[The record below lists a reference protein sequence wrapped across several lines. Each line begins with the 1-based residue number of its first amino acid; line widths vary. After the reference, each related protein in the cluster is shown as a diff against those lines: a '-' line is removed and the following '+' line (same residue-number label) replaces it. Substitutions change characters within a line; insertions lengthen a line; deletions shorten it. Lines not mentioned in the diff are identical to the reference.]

1 MRNLYIYK
9 KDGMICQKVGYV
21 MDYQFCELCPR
32 RCGVNRTSGQRGFCR
47 CPDTALVAKT
57 MIHNWEEPA
66 LAGSGGSGA
75 IFFGGCTLGC
85 KYCQNAKI
93 SGGAVGKPVDSTGLR
108 AMMESLI
115 AEGAENIDLVT
126 PTHYLPTVIPA
137 LQPKLPVPVV
147 YNCGGY
153 ERVETLRQLDGL
165 VDIYL
170 PDMKYADSALAG
182 ALSGAA
188 DYFPVATAAIREM
201 VRQTGSVQWDG
212 EKLKRG
218 TVIRHLILPGCV
230 ENSLRVLDWIG
241 ETFAPGQVLV
251 SLMRQYTPMGDLP
264 APFDRAISDEEYDA
278 VLSWMYLND
287 LEGFTQE
294 ETAADKGFIPDF

>member
-1 MRNLYIYK
+1 MNYEACK
-9 KDGMICQKVGYV
+9 
-21 MDYQFCELCPR
+21 LCPR
-32 RCGVNRTSGQRGFCR
+32 QCGVNRSAGQLGYCR

-57 MIHNWEEPA
+57 MLHKWEEPA

-85 KYCQNAKI
+85 KYCQNSRI
-93 SGGAVGKPVDSTGLR
+93 SGGAVGKPTDAAGLR
-108 AMMESLI
+108 DMMESLI
-115 AEGAENIDLVT
+115 VQGAENIDLVT
-126 PTHYLPTVIPA
+126 PTHYLPTIIPA

-153 ERVETLRQLDGL
+153 ERVETLKQLDGL

-170 PDMKYADSALAG
+170 PDLKYADGMLAK

-201 VRQTGSVQWDG
+201 VRQTGPVQWDG
-212 EKLKRG
+212 EKVVRG
-218 TVIRHLILPGCV
+218 TIIRHLILPGCV

-241 ETFAPGQVLV
+241 DTFAPGQVLV
-251 SLMRQYTPMGDLP
+251 SLMRQYTPMGGLS
-264 APFDRAISDEEYDA
+264 APFDRPITDEEYDA

-287 LEGFTQE
+287 LQGFTQE
-294 ETAADKGFIPDF
+294 KDAADRGFIPDFETGL

>member
-1 MRNLYIYK
+1 MNYEACK
-9 KDGMICQKVGYV
+9 
-21 MDYQFCELCPR
+21 LCPR
-32 RCGVNRTSGQRGFCR
+32 QCGVNRSAGQLGYCR

-57 MIHNWEEPA
+57 MLHKWEEPA

-85 KYCQNAKI
+85 KYCQNSRI
-93 SGGAVGKPVDSTGLR
+93 SGGAVGKPTDAAGLR
-108 AMMESLI
+108 DMMESLI
-115 AEGAENIDLVT
+115 AQGAENIDLVT
-126 PTHYLPTVIPA
+126 PTHYLPTIIPA

-153 ERVETLRQLDGL
+153 ERVETLKQLDGL

-170 PDMKYADSALAG
+170 PDLKYADGMLAK

-201 VRQTGSVQWDG
+201 VRQTGPVQWDG
-212 EKLKRG
+212 EKVVRG
-218 TVIRHLILPGCV
+218 TIIRHLILPGCV

-241 ETFAPGQVLV
+241 DTFAPGQVLV
-251 SLMRQYTPMGDLP
+251 SLMRQYTPMGGLS
-264 APFDRAISDEEYDA
+264 APFDRPITDEEYDA

-287 LEGFTQE
+287 LQGFTQE
-294 ETAADKGFIPDF
+294 KDAADRGFIPDFETGL